1 MKKKK
6 EKMLSNKVK
15 LNHLMKIKAYKMNR
29 IICPRKAFRIDF
41 TQFLESLIQQK
52 YSLII
57 CINSNKNIRSERIA
71 KLFTKLGLI
80 ELSQ

>member
-29 IICPRKAFRIDF
+29 II
-41 TQFLESLIQQK
+41 
-52 YSLII
+52 
-57 CINSNKNIRSERIA
+57 
-71 KLFTKLGLI
+71 
-80 ELSQ
+80 